1 MAEIYTD
8 KNSLP
13 KSPTQLEKV
22 GLSFSSLF
30 SLARACVLGDIAP
43 LSFLHSDNKSWLCC
57 LFTRQLPDINVTL
70 EAMLQPKATSLPG
83 HIQAVYVQNIAKL
96 YAKLLANQE
105 EVSSYNRTSMC
116 DQL

>member
-1 MAEIYTD
+1 M
-8 KNSLP
+8 L
-13 KSPTQLEKV
+13 
-22 GLSFSSLF
+22 
-30 SLARACVLGDIAP
+30 
-43 LSFLHSDNKSWLCC
+43 

-105 EVSSYNRTSMC
+105 EVSSCNRTSMC